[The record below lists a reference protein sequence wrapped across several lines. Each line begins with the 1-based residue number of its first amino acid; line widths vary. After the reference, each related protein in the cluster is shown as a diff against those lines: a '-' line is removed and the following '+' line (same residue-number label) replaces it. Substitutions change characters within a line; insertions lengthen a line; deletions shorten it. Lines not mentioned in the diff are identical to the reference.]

1 MRHAMQ
7 STLVLLTGCAGGM
20 TQVAANQEYQLA
32 PGIEVSLTGADRSV
46 AFVAMVNDSR
56 CPSDVVCVTAGNAE
70 VRLRLRGGGVDSTLS
85 LNTTTPPK
93 EATIGGV
100 RLELVGLE
108 PYPKASVPKVPADYR
123 ATIRWSPVR

>member
-1 MRHAMQ
+1 MRHPIGFAVA
-7 STLVLLTGCAGGM
+7 LAAGCAGGM
-20 TQVAANQEYQLA
+20 TQVPANQEFRLA
-32 PGIEVSLTGADRSV
+32 PGGEVALAGADRAV

-70 VRLRLRGGGVDSTLS
+70 VRLRLRGGGVDSTFS

-93 EATIGGV
+93 EATIKGV

-108 PYPKASVPKVPADYR
+108 PYPKTSVPRVAGDYR
-123 ATIRWSPVR
+123 ATIRWSSVR

>member
-1 MRHAMQ
+1 MRHPIG
-7 STLVLLTGCAGGM
+7 LVVAVAGCAGGM
-20 TQVAANQEYQLA
+20 TQVPAGQDYQLA
-32 PGIEVSLTGADRSV
+32 PGAEAALAGADRTV
-46 AFVAMVNDSR
+46 AFVTMVNDSR

-70 VRLRLRGGGVDSTLS
+70 IRLRLSGGGVDTTFS

-123 ATIRWSPVR
+123 AAIRWSPVR